1 MLKYL
6 PNALTTLRLLLALPL
21 GVLILRHDYDLAL
34 WVGLLAGIT
43 DALDGFAARKLNYF
57 SPLGAALDPIADKL
71 LVMVT
76 FICFAHV
83 ALVDWMLAAIVI
95 GRDLVIVGGALCYR
109 LVVGPFKFGA
119 TTLSKLNM
127 GVQIFFCVFLLAAQL
142 LPPLPETLFSVAT
155 GTVIIIA
162 IVSGLDYVL
171 TWSRKA
177 RQQRGEN

>member
-21 GVLILRHDYDLAL
+21 GILILRQDYDLAL

-43 DALDGFAARKLNYF
+43 DALDGFAARRLNYF
-57 SPLGAALDPIADKL
+57 SPVGAALDPIADKL

-76 FICFAHV
+76 FICFASV
-83 ALVDWMLAAIVI
+83 ELVDWMLAAIVI

-109 LVVGPFKFGA
+109 LVIGPFKFGA
-119 TTLSKLNM
+119 TALSKLNM
-127 GVQIFFCVFLLAAQL
+127 IVQIFFCVFLLAAQL
-142 LPPLPETLFSVAT
+142 LPPLPDALFSGAT
-155 GTVIIIA
+155 VIVIIIA

-177 RQQRGEN
+177 RLQRGEH